1 MNNVDPEPETAGEI
15 MNDSMKMWAID
26 DANKGARLVQSASE
40 TETEKALEEVLVS
53 NPEMLMPG
61 LTLVSRQSQTD
72 KGNLDL
78 LGVDADGRL
87 VVFELKKGTLTRE
100 AVAQV
105 IDYGSW
111 LESQTETEL
120 AMYVASQSGKN
131 GIDKID
137 DFEAWY
143 DIRRRKQLVELKPIR
158 MVLVGLGAD
167 ARAHRMVEF
176 LAQRDVDIS
185 LLKFCA
191 YTYQGQTLLARHVE
205 GSGESSEFAP
215 GRTPSQAERRRMLT
229 ERAKELGMDDLWED
243 AIKTLGIP
251 FDRDA
256 KQASITFSL
265 PGIRLPGRTP
275 PKTVNVYSTHS
286 VAIDSPGKIRVTFF
300 PAAVHVCKDRFEIK
314 GMPIRFKAEKPPN
327 APQTEQVEQQRFCQL
342 NGDDW
347 NQHKKALTAL
357 VNDVH
362 EAWLEVIR
370 SGDGA

>member
-1 MNNVDPEPETAGEI
+1 
-15 MNDSMKMWAID
+15 MNDDMKMWAID

-61 LTLVSRQSQTD
+61 LTLVSRQSEID

-111 LESQTETEL
+111 LESHTETEL
-120 AMYVASQSGKN
+120 ATYVASHSGAH

-137 DFEAWY
+137 DFEDWY
-143 DIRRRKQLVELKPIR
+143 DIQRRKQLVELKPIK

-167 ARAHRMVEF
+167 ARARRMVEF
-176 LAQRDVDIS
+176 LAQRDVDVS
-185 LLKFCA
+185 LLTFYGYK
-191 YTYQGQTLLARHVE
+191 YQGKTLLARHVE
-205 GSGESSEFAP
+205 GSGESSEIAP
-215 GRTPSQAERRRMLT
+215 GPNPSQAERRRMLT
-229 ERAKELGMDDLWED
+229 EGAKELGMEDLWEE

-251 FDRDA
+251 FDRNA
-256 KQASITFSL
+256 TKSGITFSL
-265 PGIRLPGRTP
+265 PGIRLPGDP
-275 PKTVNVYSTHS
+275 PTETVNVYGSHS
-286 VAIDSPGKIRVTFF
+286 VGIEKPDQIRVTFY
-300 PAAVHVCKDRFEIK
+300 PAAVHVCKDKFKSKETPIGFKFEK
-314 GMPIRFKAEKPPN
+314 SRH
-327 APQTEQVEQQRFCQL
+327 APRTELVDQQWVCRL
-342 NGDDW
+342 SRDEWDK
-347 NQHKKALTAL
+347 HKEDLTTL
-357 VNDVH
+357 VKDVH

-370 SGDGA
+370 RGDGA